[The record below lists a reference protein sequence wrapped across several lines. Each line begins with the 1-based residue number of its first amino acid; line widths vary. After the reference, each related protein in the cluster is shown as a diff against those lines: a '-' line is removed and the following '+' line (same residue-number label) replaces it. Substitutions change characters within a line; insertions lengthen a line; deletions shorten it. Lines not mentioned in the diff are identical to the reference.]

1 MRMPLAIRTFGLKGR
16 LFAVTAGLT
25 ALVTGGLYVYSE
37 RALEQFFATERALAE
52 VRMAEAMDALYGEW
66 RQKTEQ
72 IAAAL
77 VSNPILAAAIAS
89 SDREVIAGILQKQAP
104 VLHFDAGVESV
115 QAFDFRGRL
124 LAGWNEPPPSV
135 QLTEALK
142 AVAHSYKPMSF
153 VKCVTL
159 KCSHYTVVPVLG
171 TRRENA
177 GLLVLAFEMTDMLFG
192 FHAVSGAELH
202 LVGPGPAVRPSNSGQ
217 ALQTQKF
224 RLPDGYSLVAVFD
237 TQSELSAIAAVQRRF
252 LILGAVTLIVLE
264 ALTWLALWSPL
275 TRLRKVAD
283 NLPLLAT
290 RRYSDIRT
298 QLRAPERLKDE
309 IDEVT
314 NTVIAVSHQLERLL
328 ETEAKATRES
338 SQRELAERY
347 SAAKSAF
354 LAEINHELRTPLNNV
369 VGLSQIL
376 ITHTATAHPPRFYL
390 EKIEASAKT
399 VLGIV
404 EQVLDISRIEAGH
417 AVAEQS
423 SFELRP
429 LLKDVLDVVYV
440 GACDKGLV
448 LDVECG
454 EQIPTTAIGDP
465 GRLRQVLVNLCAN
478 AVKFTNSG
486 RITLR
491 ALPVDGTAK
500 VRFEVDDTGPGI
512 SPEHLQKIFE
522 AYNRGD
528 VEVSRHQPG
537 YGLGMLIAKTL
548 VSLMGGALS
557 VRSTV
562 GVGTCFYFELPLP
575 AASATDSGTTP
586 QATFSLNGYRA
597 LVAED
602 DEVSRLVINGILS
615 AQGCDVTT
623 VADGAAAIARLRQS
637 SFDVVILDL
646 EMPRHTG
653 LEVIEASAKHH
664 PTRAFIVLTGDAT
677 AATREACLGAGARA
691 FLAKPVDACVL
702 VGTVHEIVSRTA
714 AGRPVVGEDRT
725 PVLDELQLTALFN
738 LGPDVAAQVTE
749 AFCTTAP
756 QVLAELLVAGA
767 EGDAAEVRRLL
778 HKLKGSALGVGANA
792 LANYCHALQQS
803 VDPIASGLAELEQH
817 VEAVMEPLKRVS
829 SA

>member
-1 MRMPLAIRTFGLKGR
+1 MPLAFRTFGLKGR

-25 ALVTGGLYVYSE
+25 ALVTSGLYVYSE
-37 RALEQFFATERALAE
+37 RAIEEFFATERALAE
-52 VRMAEAMDALYGEW
+52 VRMAEAVDAVYGEW

-89 SDREVIAGILQKQAP
+89 SDREVVAGILQKQAP
-104 VLHFDAGVESV
+104 VLHFDAGIESV
-115 QAFDFRGRL
+115 QVFDFRGRVL
-124 LAGWNEPPPSV
+124 GGWNEPSPSA
-135 QLTEALK
+135 QLAEALR
-142 AVAHSYKPMSF
+142 AVAHLYKPMSF
-153 VKCVTL
+153 VRCAAL

-171 TRRENA
+171 TSRENA

-192 FHAVSGAELH
+192 FHAVSGAKLEL
-202 LVGPGPAVRPSNSGQ
+202 VASAPSVEASYAGR
-217 ALQTQKF
+217 ALQTKKF

-237 TQSELSAIAAVQRRF
+237 TQSELSTIAAVQRRF
-252 LILGAVTLIVLE
+252 LLLGGVTLLILE

-275 TRLRKVAD
+275 TRLRTVAD

-290 RRYSDIRT
+290 RRYADIRT
-298 QLRAPERLKDE
+298 TLSAPSQVRDE
-309 IDEVT
+309 IDAVT
-314 NTVIAVSHQLERLL
+314 STVIAVSHQLEHLL
-328 ETEAKATRES
+328 ETEAKAARES
-338 SQRELAERY
+338 SQRELAEKY

-369 VGLSQIL
+369 VGLSRIL
-376 ITHTATAHPPRFYL
+376 LTDPAHPPRFYL

-417 AVAEQS
+417 GVAEQS
-423 SFELRP
+423 AFEVLP
-429 LLKDVLDVVYV
+429 LLHEVLEVVYI

-448 LDVECG
+448 LEVDCREEV
-454 EQIPTTAIGDP
+454 PARAIGDP
-465 GRLRQVLVNLCAN
+465 GRLRQVLINLCAN
-478 AVKFTNSG
+478 AVKFTDRG

-491 ALPVDGTAK
+491 AISVNGTTN
-500 VRFEVDDTGPGI
+500 VRFEVEDTGPGI
-512 SPEHLQKIFE
+512 SPEYLQKIFE

-528 VEVSRHQPG
+528 VEVSRRRPG

-548 VSLMGGALS
+548 VGLMGGTLN
-557 VRSTV
+557 VRSSV

-575 AASATDSGTTP
+575 AAHVANSEDTRKGA
-586 QATFSLNGYRA
+586 FSLHGYRV

-615 AQGCDVTT
+615 AQGCEVTT

-637 SFDVVILDL
+637 SFNVVILDL

-653 LEVIEASAKHH
+653 LEVIEASAKHY
-664 PTRAFIVLTGDAT
+664 PTTGFVILTGDAT

-702 VGTVHEIVSRTA
+702 VGTVHDIVSDTGGARSH
-714 AGRPVVGEDRT
+714 VNEDRLA
-725 PVLDELQLTALFN
+725 VLDEAQLAALSK
-738 LGPDVAAQVTE
+738 LGADVAAQVIE
-749 AFCTTAP
+749 AFCSTAP
-756 QVLAELLVAGA
+756 QVLIELLAAAG
-767 EGDAAEVRRLL
+767 EGNTSEVRRLL
-778 HKLKGSALGVGANA
+778 HKLKGSALGVGAVG
-792 LANYCHALQQS
+792 LANHCHTLQQS
-803 VDPIASGLAELEQH
+803 RDPIAGGLAQLEQH
-817 VEAVMEPLKRVS
+817 VQAVLVSLKARVS
-829 SA
+829 CV